1 MLSLVVAFGVF
12 GGLFGVWQVLLPDL
26 KLALDLSDGQLGAML
41 TTGFLATFPAMWLAS
56 RAIDSLGTRRVMV
69 ATGLVLGLAFVAFW
83 SLPSVSML
91 TIVLLAFFAASGA
104 YDIAINRAAI
114 DLERQLHRQVL
125 TQLHAAFSLGAAGG
139 AVIAGTIRATAA
151 DPFPAAYLIVPPAV
165 ALAMAVIV
173 RRGVVAPPAALAAEA
188 NDHDLRTAPRR
199 LLATPLVFLLSA
211 VTLAAT
217 LSEGAL
223 ETWSAIYL
231 RLALDLPVAVG
242 VVGVVAFHAAMG
254 AGRLASGRVIARFGR
269 RATLAAGGI
278 LVAVAMPATLALSD
292 PATTVVG
299 LLFVATGLSVMFPIG
314 ISLAGDREQG
324 GSGAVASAV
333 IGVGYAG
340 FLIGPALIGGI
351 AELASL
357 RVALLTVALAGLV
370 AFGVAF
376 LGIGTRRRAGSM
388 GQGTG

>member
-1 MLSLVVAFGVF
+1 MLSLVVAFAVF

-41 TTGFLATFPAMWLAS
+41 TTGFLATFPAMWLSS
-56 RAIDSLGTRRVMV
+56 RTVETIGTQKVII

-83 SLPSVSML
+83 SLPAVTAL
-91 TIVLLAFFAASGA
+91 TVVLLMFFAASGA

-114 DLERQLHRQVL
+114 DLERHLRRQVL
-125 TQLHAAFSLGAAGG
+125 TQLHAAFSLGAAAG

-165 ALAMAVIV
+165 AVAMALIV
-173 RRGVVAPPAALAAEA
+173 RRGVVAAPARHPGAEA
-188 NDHDLRTAPRR
+188 SPAPAR
-199 LLATPLVFLLSA
+199 LLASPLVFLLSA

-231 RLALDLPVAVG
+231 RLALDMPVAVG
-242 VVGVVAFHAAMG
+242 VLGVVAFHTVMG
-254 AGRLASGRVIARFGR
+254 VGRLASGRVIARFGR
-269 RATLAAGGI
+269 RATLAAAGT
-278 LVAVAMPATLALSD
+278 LVAVAMPVTLVMSE
-292 PATTVVG
+292 PAPTILG
-299 LLFVATGLSVMFPIG
+299 LLFVAIGLSVMFPIG
-314 ISLAGDREQG
+314 VSLAGDQDRG

-333 IGVGYAG
+333 IGVAYAG

-351 AELASL
+351 AELTSL
-357 RVALLTVALAGLV
+357 GVALLTVAVAGLV
-370 AFGVAF
+370 ALGVAV
-376 LGIGTRRRAGSM
+376 LGLGARGRARSVGP
-388 GQGTG
+388 GTG

>member
-1 MLSLVVAFGVF
+1 MLSLVVAFAGL

-41 TTGFLATFPAMWLAS
+41 TTGFLATFPAMWLSS
-56 RAIDSLGTRRVMV
+56 RAVETIGTKKVII

-83 SLPSVSML
+83 TLPAVTPL
-91 TIVLLAFFAASGA
+91 TIVLLVFFAASGA

-114 DLERQLHRQVL
+114 DLERHLRRQVL

-139 AVIAGTIRATAA
+139 AVVAGTIRTTAA
-151 DPFPAAYLIVPPAV
+151 DPFPVAYLIVPPAV
-165 ALAMAVIV
+165 LLAMALVA
-173 RRGVVAPPAALAAEA
+173 RRGVVAAPARLPDDRPAGQ
-188 NDHDLRTAPRR
+188 TR
-199 LLATPLVFLLSA
+199 LLTTPLVFLLSA
-211 VTLAAT
+211 VTLVAT

-231 RLALDLPVAVG
+231 RLALDMPVAVG
-242 VVGVVAFHAAMG
+242 VLGVVAFHAAMG
-254 AGRLASGRVIARFGR
+254 AGRLASGRVIGRFGR
-269 RATLAAGGI
+269 RATLAAAGL
-278 LVAVAMPATLALSD
+278 LVAIAMPATLAVSE
-292 PATTVVG
+292 PAPTIVG
-299 LLFVATGLSVMFPIG
+299 LLFVALGLSVMFPIG
-314 ISLAGDREQG
+314 ISLAGDRERG

-357 RVALLTVALAGLV
+357 RVALLTVAVAGLV
-370 AFGVAF
+370 ALWVAVIGLRGRSLSTPAGV
-376 LGIGTRRRAGSM
+376 S
-388 GQGTG
+388 

>member
-1 MLSLVVAFGVF
+1 MLSLVVAFAAL

-41 TTGFLATFPAMWLAS
+41 TTGFLATFPAMWLSS
-56 RAIDSLGTRRVMV
+56 RAVETIGTKKVII

-83 SLPSVSML
+83 TLPAVTPL
-91 TIVLLAFFAASGA
+91 TIVLLVFFAASGA

-114 DLERQLHRQVL
+114 DLERHLRRQVL
-125 TQLHAAFSLGAAGG
+125 TQLHAAFSLGAAGS
-139 AVIAGTIRATAA
+139 AVVAGIIRVTAA
-151 DPFPAAYLIVPPAV
+151 DPFPATYLIVPPAV
-165 ALAMAVIV
+165 LLAMAVIV
-173 RRGVVAPPAALAAEA
+173 RRGVVAAPTRHPDAHADAQGRPAPA
-188 NDHDLRTAPRR
+188 R
-199 LLATPLVFLLSA
+199 LHATPLVFLLSA

-231 RLALDLPVAVG
+231 RLALDMPVAVG
-242 VVGVVAFHAAMG
+242 VLGVVALHAAMG
-254 AGRLASGRVIARFGR
+254 AGRLASGRVIGRFGR
-269 RATLAAGGI
+269 RATLAAAGL
-278 LVAVAMPATLALSD
+278 LVAVAMPATLAVSE
-292 PATTVVG
+292 PTTTIAG
-299 LLFVATGLSVMFPIG
+299 LLFVALGLSVMFPIG
-314 ISLAGDREQG
+314 ISLAGDRERG

-357 RVALLTVALAGLV
+357 RVALLTVAVAGLV
-370 AFGVAF
+370 ALGVAI
-376 LGIGTRRRAGSM
+376 LGLRGRPKRETSVL
-388 GQGTG
+388 

>member
-1 MLSLVVAFGVF
+1 MLSLFVAFGVF
-12 GGLFGVWQVLLPDL
+12 GGLFGVWQVLLPDM

-56 RAIDSLGTRRVMV
+56 RAVEMIGTKKVII

-83 SLPSVSML
+83 TLPAVTPL
-91 TIVLLAFFAASGA
+91 TIVLLVFFAASGA

-114 DLERQLHRQVL
+114 DLERHVRRQVL

-139 AVIAGTIRATAA
+139 AVVAGTIRATAA
-151 DPFPAAYLIVPPAV
+151 DPFPVAYLIVPPAV
-165 ALAMAVIV
+165 LLAMALVA
-173 RRGVVAPPAALAAEA
+173 RRGVVAAPARLPDDRPA
-188 NDHDLRTAPRR
+188 TQIR
-199 LLATPLVFLLSA
+199 LLTTPLVFLLSA
-211 VTLAAT
+211 VTLVAT

-231 RLALDLPVAVG
+231 RLALDMPVAVG
-242 VVGVVAFHAAMG
+242 VLGVVAFHAAMG
-254 AGRLASGRVIARFGR
+254 AGRLASGRVIGRFGR
-269 RATLAAGGI
+269 RATLAAAGL
-278 LVAVAMPATLALSD
+278 LVALAMPATLAVSD
-292 PATTVVG
+292 PALTIVG
-299 LLFVATGLSVMFPIG
+299 LLFVALGLSVMFPIG
-314 ISLAGDREQG
+314 ISLAGDRERG

-357 RVALLTVALAGLV
+357 RVALLIVAVAGLV
-370 AFGVAF
+370 ALGVAV
-376 LGIGTRRRAGSM
+376 LGLRGRR
-388 GQGTG
+388 

>member
-1 MLSLVVAFGVF
+1 MLSLVVAFAGL

-41 TTGFLATFPAMWLAS
+41 TTGFLATFPAMWLSS
-56 RAIDSLGTRRVMV
+56 RAVETIGTKKVII

-83 SLPSVSML
+83 TLPAVTPL
-91 TIVLLAFFAASGA
+91 TIVLLVFFAASGA

-114 DLERQLHRQVL
+114 DLERHLRRQVL

-139 AVIAGTIRATAA
+139 AVVAGTIRTTAA
-151 DPFPAAYLIVPPAV
+151 DPFPVAYLIVPPAV
-165 ALAMAVIV
+165 LLAMALVA
-173 RRGVVAPPAALAAEA
+173 RRGVVAAPARLPDDRPAGQ
-188 NDHDLRTAPRR
+188 TR
-199 LLATPLVFLLSA
+199 LLTTPLVFLLSA
-211 VTLAAT
+211 VTLVAT

-231 RLALDLPVAVG
+231 RLALDMPVAVG
-242 VVGVVAFHAAMG
+242 VLGVVAFHAAMG
-254 AGRLASGRVIARFGR
+254 AGRLASGRVIGRFGR
-269 RATLAAGGI
+269 RATLAAAGL
-278 LVAVAMPATLALSD
+278 LVAIAMPATLAVSE
-292 PATTVVG
+292 PAPTIAG
-299 LLFVATGLSVMFPIG
+299 LLFVALGLSVMFPIG
-314 ISLAGDREQG
+314 ISLAGDRERG

-357 RVALLTVALAGLV
+357 RVALLTVAVAGLV
-370 AFGVAF
+370 ALWVAVVGLRGRSSSTPAGV
-376 LGIGTRRRAGSM
+376 S
-388 GQGTG
+388 